1 MKNKSLSL
9 ILLLSVFVVITGVIF
24 LKNYETE
31 TLVDA
36 KWSEKEEALLT
47 ITIDGKESDKFPT
60 TSSYIG
66 VVTCSKGSV
75 TCLLGV
81 NQ

>member
-1 MKNKSLSL
+1 MKNKNVSL

-36 KWSEKEEALLT
+36 KWNYELY
-47 ITIDGKESDKFPT
+47 KFLN
-60 TSSYIG
+60 G
-66 VVTCSKGSV
+66 VM
-75 TCLLGV
+75 
-81 NQ
+81 

>member
-1 MKNKSLSL
+1 MKNKRISL
-9 ILLLSVFVVITGVIF
+9 ILLLSVLVVITGVIF

-36 KWSEKEEALLT
+36 KWNEKEDALLA

-60 TSSYIG
+60 TSSYIW

-75 TCLLGV
+75 TCLWGV